1 MRQTGS
7 VAERG
12 DTTYVEVTGEHE
24 VYTVMHEQITQLI
37 RFLKTA
43 GRLDG
48 SQTVKMLQNLPVRH
62 CDDRVALGFCGF
74 RLRFNP
80 C

>member
-7 VAERG
+7 VAERS
-12 DTTYVEVTGEHE
+12 DSAYVEVTGEHE

-48 SQTVKMLQNLPVRH
+48 SQAVKMLQNLPVRH
-62 CDDRVALGFCGF
+62 RDDHVALGLCGF
-74 RLRFNP
+74 SLRFNP
-80 C
+80 S